1 MSVYIDFYA
10 YLWYNCGQR
19 TDAMRP
25 LFLFYPAPRDFF
37 VYQKKEMNM
46 KQPGFLAK
54 LITSPAYANKHSD
67 EFARANKYMNLLYP
81 GKINFDTSGNMIQPQ
96 YDMTLEQ
103 FQTAQFEL
111 DSDFENA
118 KQEAEDAIQTEY
130 GEYFDN
136 LGIDFDIDNYV
147 IQSETIAVKVLYP
160 AGNIIT
166 RNLLIYDLNIPNF
179 AKQPKIWRWHS
190 EGTDGTCDECAA
202 LDETVFFEE
211 SDIPEIPVH
220 PNCRCWVEEQELDD
234 NNRTVFSRVYKGYKK
249 ENKTSEASNMK
260 ISDNGINML
269 KRFEGS
275 VKIGDKHVIYD
286 DKTGRPLNSDKEL
299 PAGAT
304 IGYGHL
310 IKSDEDFKH
319 GITERQATEILR
331 SDISTAEH
339 AIKDNITVPL
349 SQNQYD
355 ALVSL
360 AYNIGAKNFANS
372 TVVKYVNDSNY
383 HNTKYPTLES
393 AWMAWNKSGGREMAG
408 LTNRRQQEFKLFNN

>member
-1 MSVYIDFYA
+1 MKIPNFLRELINSNEYA
-10 YLWYNCGQR
+10 DKN
-19 TDAMRP
+19 
-25 LFLFYPAPRDFF
+25 
-37 VYQKKEMNM
+37 
-46 KQPGFLAK
+46 
-54 LITSPAYANKHSD
+54 SD
-67 EFARANKYMNLLYP
+67 TYVRATKYMNLLYP
-81 GKINFDTSGNMIQPQ
+81 GQAEFDSTGKMTEPP
-96 YDMTLEQ
+96 YDMTYEQ
-103 FQTAQFEL
+103 FLEAQKKLKE
-111 DSDFENA
+111 DIENA
-118 KQEAEDAIQTEY
+118 IQEAEEETEEEK
-130 GEYFDN
+130 G
-136 LGIDFDIDNYV
+136 LSIDYSEFIETEETIDVRVLMPSGYIDNKKLVVY
-147 IQSETIAVKVLYP
+147 T
-160 AGNIIT
+160 
-166 RNLLIYDLNIPNF
+166 LNIPEESHPDNPQV
-179 AKQPKIWRWHS
+179 KKIWVWHS
-190 EGTDGTCDECAA
+190 ESDEFICEDCAA
-202 LDETVFFEE
+202 HDGELFENTDE
-211 SDIPEIPVH
+211 IPELPVH

-234 NNRTVFSRVYKGYKK
+234 NNKTVFSRVYKGYKK

-275 VKIGDKHVIYD
+275 VKIGARHVIYD
-286 DKTGRPLNSDKEL
+286 DKTGRPVNSDKEL

-331 SDISTAEH
+331 SDISTAER
-339 AIKDNITVPL
+339 AIKDNITIPL

-408 LTNRRQQEFKLFNN
+408 LTNRRQQEFNLFNN

>member
-1 MSVYIDFYA
+1 MKIPNFLRELINSNEYA
-10 YLWYNCGQR
+10 DKN
-19 TDAMRP
+19 
-25 LFLFYPAPRDFF
+25 
-37 VYQKKEMNM
+37 
-46 KQPGFLAK
+46 
-54 LITSPAYANKHSD
+54 SD
-67 EFARANKYMNLLYP
+67 TYVRATKYMNLLYP
-81 GKINFDTSGNMIQPQ
+81 GQAEFDSTGKMTEPP
-96 YDMTLEQ
+96 YDMTYEQ
-103 FQTAQFEL
+103 FLEAQKKLKE
-111 DSDFENA
+111 DIENA
-118 KQEAEDAIQTEY
+118 IQEAEEETEEEK
-130 GEYFDN
+130 G
-136 LGIDFDIDNYV
+136 LSIDYSEFIETEETIDVRVLMPSGYIDNKKLVVY
-147 IQSETIAVKVLYP
+147 T
-160 AGNIIT
+160 
-166 RNLLIYDLNIPNF
+166 LNIPEESHLDNPQV
-179 AKQPKIWRWHS
+179 KKIWVWHS
-190 EGTDGTCDECAA
+190 ESDEFICEDCAA
-202 LDETVFFEE
+202 HDDELFENTDE
-211 SDIPEIPVH
+211 IPELPVH

-234 NNRTVFSRVYKGYKK
+234 NNKTVFSRVYKGYKK

-275 VKIGDKHVIYD
+275 VKIGARHVIYD
-286 DKTGRPLNSDKEL
+286 DKTGRPVNSDKEL

-331 SDISTAEH
+331 SDISTAER
-339 AIKDNITVPL
+339 AIKDNITIPL

-408 LTNRRQQEFKLFNN
+408 LTNRRQQEFNLFNN

>member
-1 MSVYIDFYA
+1 MKIPNFLRELINSNEYA
-10 YLWYNCGQR
+10 DKN
-19 TDAMRP
+19 
-25 LFLFYPAPRDFF
+25 
-37 VYQKKEMNM
+37 
-46 KQPGFLAK
+46 
-54 LITSPAYANKHSD
+54 SD
-67 EFARANKYMNLLYP
+67 TYVRATKYMNLLYP
-81 GKINFDTSGNMIQPQ
+81 GQAEFDSTGKMTEPP
-96 YDMTLEQ
+96 YDMTYEQ
-103 FQTAQFEL
+103 FLEAQKKLKE
-111 DSDFENA
+111 DIENA
-118 KQEAEDAIQTEY
+118 IQEAEEETEEEK
-130 GEYFDN
+130 G
-136 LGIDFDIDNYV
+136 LSIDYSEFIETEETIDVRVLMPSGYIDNKKLVVY
-147 IQSETIAVKVLYP
+147 T
-160 AGNIIT
+160 
-166 RNLLIYDLNIPNF
+166 LNIPEESHPDNPQV
-179 AKQPKIWRWHS
+179 KKIWVWHS
-190 EGTDGTCDECAA
+190 ESDEFICEDCAA
-202 LDETVFFEE
+202 HDDELFENTDE
-211 SDIPEIPVH
+211 IPELPVH

-234 NNRTVFSRVYKGYKK
+234 NNKTVFSRVYKGYKK

-275 VKIGDKHVIYD
+275 VKIGARHVIYD
-286 DKTGRPLNSDKEL
+286 DKTGRPVNSDKEL

-331 SDISTAEH
+331 SDISTAER
-339 AIKDNITVPL
+339 AIKDNITIPL

-408 LTNRRQQEFKLFNN
+408 LTNRRQQEFNLFNN

>member
-1 MSVYIDFYA
+1 
-10 YLWYNCGQR
+10 
-19 TDAMRP
+19 
-25 LFLFYPAPRDFF
+25 
-37 VYQKKEMNM
+37 M

-275 VKIGDKHVIYD
+275 VKIGARHVIYD
-286 DKTGRPLNSDKEL
+286 DKTGRPVNSDKEL

-331 SDISTAEH
+331 SDISTAER
-339 AIKDNITVPL
+339 AIKDNITIPL

-408 LTNRRQQEFKLFNN
+408 LTNRRQQEFNLFNN

>member
-1 MSVYIDFYA
+1 
-10 YLWYNCGQR
+10 
-19 TDAMRP
+19 
-25 LFLFYPAPRDFF
+25 
-37 VYQKKEMNM
+37 MNM

-275 VKIGDKHVIYD
+275 VKIGARHVIYD
-286 DKTGRPLNSDKEL
+286 DKTGRPVNSDKEL

-331 SDISTAEH
+331 SDISTAER
-339 AIKDNITVPL
+339 AIKDNITIPL

>member
-1 MSVYIDFYA
+1 MKIPNFLRELINSNEYA
-10 YLWYNCGQR
+10 DKN
-19 TDAMRP
+19 
-25 LFLFYPAPRDFF
+25 
-37 VYQKKEMNM
+37 
-46 KQPGFLAK
+46 
-54 LITSPAYANKHSD
+54 SD
-67 EFARANKYMNLLYP
+67 TYVRATKYMNLLYP
-81 GKINFDTSGNMIQPQ
+81 GQAEFDSTGKMTEPP
-96 YDMTLEQ
+96 YDMTYEQ
-103 FQTAQFEL
+103 FLEAQKKLKE
-111 DSDFENA
+111 DIENA
-118 KQEAEDAIQTEY
+118 IQEAEEDTEEEKGLSVDY
-130 GEYFDN
+130 SEFIETEET
-136 LGIDFDIDNYV
+136 IDVRVLMPSGYIDNKKLVVY
-147 IQSETIAVKVLYP
+147 T
-160 AGNIIT
+160 
-166 RNLLIYDLNIPNF
+166 LNIPEESHPDNPQV
-179 AKQPKIWRWHS
+179 KKIWVWHS
-190 EGTDGTCDECAA
+190 ESDEFICEDCAA
-202 LDETVFFEE
+202 HDGELFENTDE
-211 SDIPEIPVH
+211 IPELPVH

-234 NNRTVFSRVYKGYKK
+234 NNKTVFSRVYKGYKK

-275 VKIGDKHVIYD
+275 VKIGARHVIYD
-286 DKTGRPLNSDKEL
+286 DKTGRPVNSDKEL

-319 GITERQATEILR
+319 GVTERQATEILR
-331 SDISTAEH
+331 SDISTAER
-339 AIKDNITVPL
+339 AIKDNITIPL

-408 LTNRRQQEFKLFNN
+408 LTNRRQQEFNLFNN

>member
-1 MSVYIDFYA
+1 MKIPNFLRELINSNEYA
-10 YLWYNCGQR
+10 
-19 TDAMRP
+19 DK
-25 LFLFYPAPRDFF
+25 D
-37 VYQKKEMNM
+37 
-46 KQPGFLAK
+46 
-54 LITSPAYANKHSD
+54 SD
-67 EFARANKYMNLLYP
+67 TYVRATKYMNLLYP
-81 GKINFDTSGNMIQPQ
+81 SQAEFDSTGKMTEPP
-96 YDMTLEQ
+96 YDMTYEQ
-103 FQTAQFEL
+103 FLEAQKKLKE
-111 DSDFENA
+111 DIENA
-118 KQEAEDAIQTEY
+118 IQEAEEDTEEEKGLSVDY
-130 GEYFDN
+130 SEF
-136 LGIDFDIDNYV
+136 IETE
-147 IQSETIAVKVLYP
+147 ETIDVRVLMPSGY
-160 AGNIIT
+160 
-166 RNLLIYDLNIPNF
+166 IYNKKLVVYTLNIPEESHPDNPQV
-179 AKQPKIWRWHS
+179 KKIWVWHS
-190 EGTDGTCDECAA
+190 ESDEFICEDCAA
-202 LDETVFFEE
+202 HDDELFENTDE
-211 SDIPEIPVH
+211 IPELPVH

-234 NNRTVFSRVYKGYKK
+234 NNKTVFSRVYKGYKK

-275 VKIGDKHVIYD
+275 VKIGARHVIYD
-286 DKTGRPLNSDKEL
+286 DKTGRPVNSDKEL

-331 SDISTAEH
+331 SDISTAER
-339 AIKDNITVPL
+339 AIKDNITIPL

-408 LTNRRQQEFKLFNN
+408 LTNRRQQEFNLFNN

>member
-1 MSVYIDFYA
+1 MKIPNFLRELINSNEYA
-10 YLWYNCGQR
+10 DKN
-19 TDAMRP
+19 
-25 LFLFYPAPRDFF
+25 
-37 VYQKKEMNM
+37 
-46 KQPGFLAK
+46 
-54 LITSPAYANKHSD
+54 SD
-67 EFARANKYMNLLYP
+67 TYVRATKYMNLLYP
-81 GKINFDTSGNMIQPQ
+81 GQAEFDSTGKMTEPP
-96 YDMTLEQ
+96 YDMTYEQ
-103 FQTAQFEL
+103 FLEAQNKLKE
-111 DSDFENA
+111 DIENA
-118 KQEAEDAIQTEY
+118 IQEAEEDTEEEKGLSVDY
-130 GEYFDN
+130 SEF
-136 LGIDFDIDNYV
+136 IETE
-147 IQSETIAVKVLYP
+147 ETIDVRVLMPSGY
-160 AGNIIT
+160 
-166 RNLLIYDLNIPNF
+166 IYNKKLVVYTLNIPEESHPDNPQV
-179 AKQPKIWRWHS
+179 KKIWVWHS
-190 EGTDGTCDECAA
+190 ESDEFICEDCAA
-202 LDETVFFEE
+202 HDGELFENTDE
-211 SDIPEIPVH
+211 IPELPVH

-234 NNRTVFSRVYKGYKK
+234 NNKTVFSRVYKGYKK

-275 VKIGDKHVIYD
+275 VKIGVRHVIYD
-286 DKTGRPLNSDKEL
+286 DKTGRPVNSDKEL

-331 SDISTAEH
+331 SDISTAER
-339 AIKDNITVPL
+339 AIKDNITIPL

-408 LTNRRQQEFKLFNN
+408 LTNRRQQEFNLFNN

>member
-1 MSVYIDFYA
+1 MKIPNFLRELINSNEYA
-10 YLWYNCGQR
+10 DKN
-19 TDAMRP
+19 
-25 LFLFYPAPRDFF
+25 
-37 VYQKKEMNM
+37 
-46 KQPGFLAK
+46 
-54 LITSPAYANKHSD
+54 SD
-67 EFARANKYMNLLYP
+67 TYVRATKYMNLLYP
-81 GKINFDTSGNMIQPQ
+81 GQAEFDSTGKMTEPP
-96 YDMTLEQ
+96 YDMTYEQ
-103 FQTAQFEL
+103 FLEAQKKLKE
-111 DSDFENA
+111 DIENA
-118 KQEAEDAIQTEY
+118 IQEAEEETEEEKGLSVDY
-130 GEYFDN
+130 SEFIETEET
-136 LGIDFDIDNYV
+136 IDVRVLMPSGYIDNKKLVVY
-147 IQSETIAVKVLYP
+147 T
-160 AGNIIT
+160 
-166 RNLLIYDLNIPNF
+166 LNIPEESHPDNPQV
-179 AKQPKIWRWHS
+179 KKIWVWHS
-190 EGTDGTCDECAA
+190 ESDEFICEDCAA
-202 LDETVFFEE
+202 HDGELFENTDE
-211 SDIPEIPVH
+211 IPELPVH

-234 NNRTVFSRVYKGYKK
+234 NNKTVFSRVYKGYKK

-275 VKIGDKHVIYD
+275 VKIGARHVIYD
-286 DKTGRPLNSDKEL
+286 DKTGRPVNSDKEL

-331 SDISTAEH
+331 SDISTAER
-339 AIKDNITVPL
+339 AIKDNITIPL

-408 LTNRRQQEFKLFNN
+408 LTNRRQQEFNLFNN

>member
-1 MSVYIDFYA
+1 MKIPNFLHELINSNEYA
-10 YLWYNCGQR
+10 DKN
-19 TDAMRP
+19 
-25 LFLFYPAPRDFF
+25 
-37 VYQKKEMNM
+37 
-46 KQPGFLAK
+46 
-54 LITSPAYANKHSD
+54 SD
-67 EFARANKYMNLLYP
+67 TYVRATKYMNLLYP
-81 GKINFDTSGNMIQPQ
+81 GQAEFDSTGKMTEPP
-96 YDMTLEQ
+96 YDMTYEQ
-103 FQTAQFEL
+103 FLEAQKKLKE
-111 DSDFENA
+111 DIENA
-118 KQEAEDAIQTEY
+118 IQEAEEETEEEKGLSVDY
-130 GEYFDN
+130 SEF
-136 LGIDFDIDNYV
+136 IETE
-147 IQSETIAVKVLYP
+147 ETIDVRVLMPSGY
-160 AGNIIT
+160 
-166 RNLLIYDLNIPNF
+166 IYNKKLVVYTLNIPEESHPDNPQV
-179 AKQPKIWRWHS
+179 KKIWVWHS
-190 EGTDGTCDECAA
+190 ESDEFICEDCAA
-202 LDETVFFEE
+202 HDGELFENTDE
-211 SDIPEIPVH
+211 IPELPVH

-234 NNRTVFSRVYKGYKK
+234 NNKTVFSRVYKGYKK

-275 VKIGDKHVIYD
+275 VKIGARHVIYD
-286 DKTGRPLNSDKEL
+286 DKTGRPVNSDKEL

-331 SDISTAEH
+331 SDISTAER
-339 AIKDNITVPL
+339 AIKDNITIPL

-408 LTNRRQQEFKLFNN
+408 LTNRRQQEFNLFNN

>member
-1 MSVYIDFYA
+1 MKIPNFLRELINSNEYA
-10 YLWYNCGQR
+10 DKN
-19 TDAMRP
+19 
-25 LFLFYPAPRDFF
+25 
-37 VYQKKEMNM
+37 
-46 KQPGFLAK
+46 
-54 LITSPAYANKHSD
+54 SD
-67 EFARANKYMNLLYP
+67 TYVRATKYMNLLYP
-81 GKINFDTSGNMIQPQ
+81 GQAEFDSTGKMTESP
-96 YDMTLEQ
+96 YDMTYEQ
-103 FQTAQFEL
+103 FLEAQKKLKE
-111 DSDFENA
+111 DIENA
-118 KQEAEDAIQTEY
+118 IQEAEEETEEEK
-130 GEYFDN
+130 G
-136 LGIDFDIDNYV
+136 LSIDYSEFIETEETIDVRVLMPSGYIDNKKLVVY
-147 IQSETIAVKVLYP
+147 T
-160 AGNIIT
+160 
-166 RNLLIYDLNIPNF
+166 LNIPEESHPDNPQV
-179 AKQPKIWRWHS
+179 KKIWVWHS
-190 EGTDGTCDECAA
+190 ESDEFICEDCAA
-202 LDETVFFEE
+202 HDGELFENTDE
-211 SDIPEIPVH
+211 IPELPVH

-234 NNRTVFSRVYKGYKK
+234 NNKTVFSRVYKGYKK

-275 VKIGDKHVIYD
+275 VKIGARHVIYD
-286 DKTGRPLNSDKEL
+286 DKTGRPVNSDKEL

-331 SDISTAEH
+331 SDISTAER
-339 AIKDNITVPL
+339 AIKDNITIPL

-408 LTNRRQQEFKLFNN
+408 LTNRRQQEFNLFNN

>member
-1 MSVYIDFYA
+1 MKIPNFLRELINSNEYA
-10 YLWYNCGQR
+10 DKN
-19 TDAMRP
+19 
-25 LFLFYPAPRDFF
+25 
-37 VYQKKEMNM
+37 
-46 KQPGFLAK
+46 
-54 LITSPAYANKHSD
+54 SD
-67 EFARANKYMNLLYP
+67 TYVRATKYMNLLYP
-81 GKINFDTSGNMIQPQ
+81 GQAEFDSTGKMTEPP
-96 YDMTLEQ
+96 YDMTYEQ
-103 FQTAQFEL
+103 FLEAQKKLKE
-111 DSDFENA
+111 DIENA
-118 KQEAEDAIQTEY
+118 IQEAEEDTEEEKGLSVDY
-130 GEYFDN
+130 SEFIETEET
-136 LGIDFDIDNYV
+136 IDVRVLMPSGYIDNKKLVVY
-147 IQSETIAVKVLYP
+147 T
-160 AGNIIT
+160 
-166 RNLLIYDLNIPNF
+166 LNIPEESHPDNPQV
-179 AKQPKIWRWHS
+179 KKIWVWHS
-190 EGTDGTCDECAA
+190 ESDEFICEDCAA
-202 LDETVFFEE
+202 HDGEVFENTDE
-211 SDIPEIPVH
+211 IPELPVH

-234 NNRTVFSRVYKGYKK
+234 NNKTVFSRVYKGYKK

-275 VKIGDKHVIYD
+275 VKIGARHVIYD
-286 DKTGRPLNSDKEL
+286 DKTGRPVNSDKEL

-331 SDISTAEH
+331 SDISTAER
-339 AIKDNITVPL
+339 AIKDNITIPL

-408 LTNRRQQEFKLFNN
+408 LTNRRQQEFNLFNN

>member
-1 MSVYIDFYA
+1 MKTP
-10 YLWYNCGQR
+10 N
-19 TDAMRP
+19 
-25 LFLFYPAPRDFF
+25 FLR
-37 VYQKKEMNM
+37 
-46 KQPGFLAK
+46 K
-54 LITSPAYANKHSD
+54 LINNVEYADKNSD
-67 EFARANKYMNLLYP
+67 TYVRATKYINLLYP
-81 GKINFDTSGNMIQPQ
+81 GQVEFDETGKMTEPP
-96 YDMTLEQ
+96 YDMTYEQ
-103 FQTAQFEL
+103 FLDAQKQL
-111 DSDFENA
+111 DKDVENA
-118 KQEAEDAIQTEY
+118 IQEAAEEEQENSVDYSEFVEIE
-130 GEYFDN
+130 EKIDVRVLMP
-136 LGIDFDIDNYV
+136 LGYINNK
-147 IQSETIAVKVLYP
+147 Q
-160 AGNIIT
+160 
-166 RNLLIYDLNIPNF
+166 LIVYTLNIPEEPNPGNP
-179 AKQPKIWRWHS
+179 KVKKIWVWHS
-190 EGTDGTCDECAA
+190 DSDELICDDCAA
-202 LDETVFFEE
+202 HNGEIFENTG
-211 SDIPEIPVH
+211 DIPEVPVH

-234 NNRTVFSRVYKGYKK
+234 NNKTVSSRVYKGYKK
-249 ENKTSEASNMK
+249 ENENKTKEASNMK

-275 VKIGDKHVIYD
+275 VKIGDRHVIYD
-286 DKTGRPLNSDKEL
+286 DKTGRPVNTDKEL
-299 PAGAT
+299 PTGAT

-310 IKSDEDFKH
+310 IKSGEDFKH

>member
-1 MSVYIDFYA
+1 MKIPNFLRELINSNEYA
-10 YLWYNCGQR
+10 DKN
-19 TDAMRP
+19 
-25 LFLFYPAPRDFF
+25 
-37 VYQKKEMNM
+37 
-46 KQPGFLAK
+46 
-54 LITSPAYANKHSD
+54 SD
-67 EFARANKYMNLLYP
+67 TYARATKYMNLLYP
-81 GKINFDTSGNMIQPQ
+81 GQAEFDSTGKMTEPP
-96 YDMTLEQ
+96 YDMIYEQ
-103 FQTAQFEL
+103 FLEAQKKLKE
-111 DSDFENA
+111 DIENA
-118 KQEAEDAIQTEY
+118 IQEAEEETEEEKGLSVDY
-130 GEYFDN
+130 SEFIETEET
-136 LGIDFDIDNYV
+136 IDVRVLMPSGYIDNKKLVVY
-147 IQSETIAVKVLYP
+147 T
-160 AGNIIT
+160 
-166 RNLLIYDLNIPNF
+166 LNIPEESHPDNPQV
-179 AKQPKIWRWHS
+179 KKIWVWHS
-190 EGTDGTCDECAA
+190 ESDEFICEDCAA
-202 LDETVFFEE
+202 HDDELFENTDE
-211 SDIPEIPVH
+211 IPELPVH

-234 NNRTVFSRVYKGYKK
+234 NNKTVFSRVYKGYKK

-275 VKIGDKHVIYD
+275 VKIGARHVIYD
-286 DKTGRPLNSDKEL
+286 DKTGRPVNSDKEL

-331 SDISTAEH
+331 SDISTAER
-339 AIKDNITVPL
+339 AIKDNITIPL

-408 LTNRRQQEFKLFNN
+408 LTNRRQQEFNLFNN

>member
-1 MSVYIDFYA
+1 M
-10 YLWYNCGQR
+10 G
-19 TDAMRP
+19 
-25 LFLFYPAPRDFF
+25 
-37 VYQKKEMNM
+37 
-46 KQPGFLAK
+46 
-54 LITSPAYANKHSD
+54 
-67 EFARANKYMNLLYP
+67 
-81 GKINFDTSGNMIQPQ
+81 
-96 YDMTLEQ
+96 
-103 FQTAQFEL
+103 
-111 DSDFENA
+111 
-118 KQEAEDAIQTEY
+118 
-130 GEYFDN
+130 
-136 LGIDFDIDNYV
+136 
-147 IQSETIAVKVLYP
+147 
-160 AGNIIT
+160 
-166 RNLLIYDLNIPNF
+166 
-179 AKQPKIWRWHS
+179 
-190 EGTDGTCDECAA
+190 
-202 LDETVFFEE
+202 
-211 SDIPEIPVH
+211 DIPEVPVH

-234 NNRTVFSRVYKGYKK
+234 NNKTVFSRVYKGYKK

-275 VKIGDKHVIYD
+275 VKIGDRHVIYD
-286 DKTGRPLNSDKEL
+286 DKTGRPVNSDKEL

-331 SDISTAEH
+331 SDISTAER
-339 AIKDNITVPL
+339 AIKANITIPL

-408 LTNRRQQEFKLFNN
+408 LTNRRQQEFNLFNN

>member
-1 MSVYIDFYA
+1 
-10 YLWYNCGQR
+10 
-19 TDAMRP
+19 
-25 LFLFYPAPRDFF
+25 
-37 VYQKKEMNM
+37 M

>member
-1 MSVYIDFYA
+1 
-10 YLWYNCGQR
+10 
-19 TDAMRP
+19 
-25 LFLFYPAPRDFF
+25 
-37 VYQKKEMNM
+37 M

-54 LITSPAYANKHSD
+54 LITSPAYAHKNSD

-147 IQSETIAVKVLYP
+147 IQSEAIAVKVLYP

-190 EGTDGTCDECAA
+190 EQAASTCDECAA
-202 LDETVFFEE
+202 LDETVFFNE

-234 NNRTVFSRVYKGYKK
+234 NNKTVFSRVYKGYKK

-275 VKIGDKHVIYD
+275 VKIGDRHVIYD
-286 DKTGRPLNSDKEL
+286 DKTGRPVNSDKEL

-331 SDISTAEH
+331 SDISTAER
-339 AIKDNITVPL
+339 AIKDNITIPL

-360 AYNIGAKNFANS
+360 AYNIGARNFANS

-408 LTNRRQQEFKLFNN
+408 LTNRRQQEFNLFNN

>member
-1 MSVYIDFYA
+1 MKIPNFLRELINSNEYA
-10 YLWYNCGQR
+10 DKN
-19 TDAMRP
+19 
-25 LFLFYPAPRDFF
+25 
-37 VYQKKEMNM
+37 
-46 KQPGFLAK
+46 
-54 LITSPAYANKHSD
+54 SD
-67 EFARANKYMNLLYP
+67 TYVRATKYMNLLYP
-81 GKINFDTSGNMIQPQ
+81 GQAEFDSTGKMTEPP
-96 YDMTLEQ
+96 YDMTYEQ
-103 FQTAQFEL
+103 FLEAQNKLKE
-111 DSDFENA
+111 DIENA
-118 KQEAEDAIQTEY
+118 IQEAEEETEEEK
-130 GEYFDN
+130 G
-136 LGIDFDIDNYV
+136 LSIDYSEFIETE
-147 IQSETIAVKVLYP
+147 ETIDVRVLMPSGY
-160 AGNIIT
+160 
-166 RNLLIYDLNIPNF
+166 IYNKKLVVYTLNIPEESHPDNPQV
-179 AKQPKIWRWHS
+179 KKIWVWHS
-190 EGTDGTCDECAA
+190 ESDEFICDDCAA
-202 LDETVFFEE
+202 HDGELFENTDE
-211 SDIPEIPVH
+211 IPELPVH

-234 NNRTVFSRVYKGYKK
+234 NNKTVFSRVYKGYKK

-275 VKIGDKHVIYD
+275 VKIGARHVIYD
-286 DKTGRPLNSDKEL
+286 DKTGRPVNSDKEL

-319 GITERQATEILR
+319 GITERQATEILS
-331 SDISTAEH
+331 SDISTAER
-339 AIKDNITVPL
+339 AIKDNITIPL

-408 LTNRRQQEFKLFNN
+408 LTNRRQQEFNLFNN

>member
-1 MSVYIDFYA
+1 MKIPNFLRELINSNEYA
-10 YLWYNCGQR
+10 DKN
-19 TDAMRP
+19 
-25 LFLFYPAPRDFF
+25 
-37 VYQKKEMNM
+37 
-46 KQPGFLAK
+46 
-54 LITSPAYANKHSD
+54 SD
-67 EFARANKYMNLLYP
+67 TYVRATKYMNLLYP
-81 GKINFDTSGNMIQPQ
+81 GQAEFDSTGKMTEPP
-96 YDMTLEQ
+96 YDMTYEQ
-103 FQTAQFEL
+103 FLEAQKKLKE
-111 DSDFENA
+111 DIENA
-118 KQEAEDAIQTEY
+118 IQEAEEETEKEKGLSVDY
-130 GEYFDN
+130 SEFIETEET
-136 LGIDFDIDNYV
+136 IDVRVLMPSGYIDNKKLVVY
-147 IQSETIAVKVLYP
+147 T
-160 AGNIIT
+160 
-166 RNLLIYDLNIPNF
+166 LNIPEESHPDNPQV
-179 AKQPKIWRWHS
+179 KKIWVWHS
-190 EGTDGTCDECAA
+190 ESDEFICEDCAA
-202 LDETVFFEE
+202 HDGELFENTDE
-211 SDIPEIPVH
+211 IPELPVH

-234 NNRTVFSRVYKGYKK
+234 NNKTVFSRVYKGYKK

-275 VKIGDKHVIYD
+275 VKIGARHVIYD
-286 DKTGRPLNSDKEL
+286 DKTGRSVNSDKEL

-319 GITERQATEILR
+319 GVTERQATEILR
-331 SDISTAEH
+331 SDISTAER
-339 AIKDNITVPL
+339 AIKDNITIPL

-408 LTNRRQQEFKLFNN
+408 LTNRRQQEFNLFNN

>member
-1 MSVYIDFYA
+1 
-10 YLWYNCGQR
+10 
-19 TDAMRP
+19 
-25 LFLFYPAPRDFF
+25 
-37 VYQKKEMNM
+37 M
-46 KQPGFLAK
+46 KQPDFLAK

-147 IQSETIAVKVLYP
+147 IQSETIAAKVLYP

>member
-1 MSVYIDFYA
+1 MKIPNFLRELINSNEYA
-10 YLWYNCGQR
+10 DKN
-19 TDAMRP
+19 
-25 LFLFYPAPRDFF
+25 
-37 VYQKKEMNM
+37 
-46 KQPGFLAK
+46 
-54 LITSPAYANKHSD
+54 SD
-67 EFARANKYMNLLYP
+67 TYVRATKYMNLLYP
-81 GKINFDTSGNMIQPQ
+81 GQAEFDSTGKMTELP
-96 YDMTLEQ
+96 YDMTYEQ
-103 FQTAQFEL
+103 FLEAQKKLKE
-111 DSDFENA
+111 DIENA
-118 KQEAEDAIQTEY
+118 IQEAEEETEEEK
-130 GEYFDN
+130 G
-136 LGIDFDIDNYV
+136 LSIDYSEFIETEETIDVRVLMPSGYIDNKKLVVY
-147 IQSETIAVKVLYP
+147 T
-160 AGNIIT
+160 
-166 RNLLIYDLNIPNF
+166 LNIPEESHLDNPQV
-179 AKQPKIWRWHS
+179 KKIWVWHS
-190 EGTDGTCDECAA
+190 ESDEFICEDCAA
-202 LDETVFFEE
+202 HDDELFENTDE
-211 SDIPEIPVH
+211 IPELPVH

-234 NNRTVFSRVYKGYKK
+234 NNKTVFSRVYKGYKK

-275 VKIGDKHVIYD
+275 VKIGARHVIYD
-286 DKTGRPLNSDKEL
+286 DKTGRPVNSDKEL

-331 SDISTAEH
+331 SDISTAER
-339 AIKDNITVPL
+339 AIKDNITIPL

-383 HNTKYPTLES
+383 YNAKYPTLES

-408 LTNRRQQEFKLFNN
+408 LTDRRQQEFNLFNN

>member
-1 MSVYIDFYA
+1 MKIPNFLRELINSNEYA
-10 YLWYNCGQR
+10 DKNS
-19 TDAMRP
+19 DA
-25 LFLFYPAPRDFF
+25 Y
-37 VYQKKEMNM
+37 V
-46 KQPGFLAK
+46 
-54 LITSPAYANKHSD
+54 
-67 EFARANKYMNLLYP
+67 RATKYMNLLYP
-81 GKINFDTSGNMIQPQ
+81 GQAEFDSTGKMTEPP
-96 YDMTLEQ
+96 YDMTYEQ
-103 FQTAQFEL
+103 FLEAQKKLKE
-111 DSDFENA
+111 DIENA
-118 KQEAEDAIQTEY
+118 IQEAEEETEEEKGLSVDY
-130 GEYFDN
+130 SEFIETEET
-136 LGIDFDIDNYV
+136 IDVRVLMPSGYIDNKKLVVY
-147 IQSETIAVKVLYP
+147 T
-160 AGNIIT
+160 
-166 RNLLIYDLNIPNF
+166 LNIPEESHPDNPQV
-179 AKQPKIWRWHS
+179 KKIWVWHS
-190 EGTDGTCDECAA
+190 ESDEFICEDCAA
-202 LDETVFFEE
+202 HDGELFENTDE
-211 SDIPEIPVH
+211 IPELPVH

-234 NNRTVFSRVYKGYKK
+234 NNKTVFSRVYKGYKK

-275 VKIGDKHVIYD
+275 VKIGARHVIYD
-286 DKTGRPLNSDKEL
+286 DKTGRPVNSDKEL

-319 GITERQATEILR
+319 GITERQAIEILR
-331 SDISTAEH
+331 SDISTAER
-339 AIKDNITVPL
+339 AIKDNITIPL

-408 LTNRRQQEFKLFNN
+408 LTNRRQQEFNLFNN

>member
-1 MSVYIDFYA
+1 MKIPNFLRELINSNEYA
-10 YLWYNCGQR
+10 DKN
-19 TDAMRP
+19 
-25 LFLFYPAPRDFF
+25 
-37 VYQKKEMNM
+37 
-46 KQPGFLAK
+46 
-54 LITSPAYANKHSD
+54 SD
-67 EFARANKYMNLLYP
+67 TYARATKYMNLLYP
-81 GKINFDTSGNMIQPQ
+81 GQAEFDSTGKMTEPP
-96 YDMTLEQ
+96 YDMTYEQ
-103 FQTAQFEL
+103 FLEAQKKLKE
-111 DSDFENA
+111 DIENA
-118 KQEAEDAIQTEY
+118 IQEAEEETEEEK
-130 GEYFDN
+130 G
-136 LGIDFDIDNYV
+136 LSIDYSEFIETEETIDVRVLMPSGYIDNKKLVVY
-147 IQSETIAVKVLYP
+147 T
-160 AGNIIT
+160 
-166 RNLLIYDLNIPNF
+166 LNIPEESHPDNPQV
-179 AKQPKIWRWHS
+179 KKIWVWHS
-190 EGTDGTCDECAA
+190 ESDEFICEDCAA
-202 LDETVFFEE
+202 HDGEVFENTDE
-211 SDIPEIPVH
+211 IPELPVH

-234 NNRTVFSRVYKGYKK
+234 NNKTVFSRVYKGYKK

-275 VKIGDKHVIYD
+275 VKIGARHVIYD
-286 DKTGRPLNSDKEL
+286 DKTGRPVNSDKEL

-331 SDISTAEH
+331 SDISTAER
-339 AIKDNITVPL
+339 AIKDNITIPL

-408 LTNRRQQEFKLFNN
+408 LTNRRQQEFNLFNN

>member
-1 MSVYIDFYA
+1 
-10 YLWYNCGQR
+10 
-19 TDAMRP
+19 
-25 LFLFYPAPRDFF
+25 
-37 VYQKKEMNM
+37 
-46 KQPGFLAK
+46 
-54 LITSPAYANKHSD
+54 
-67 EFARANKYMNLLYP
+67 MNLLYP
-81 GKINFDTSGNMIQPQ
+81 GQAEFDSTGKMTEPP
-96 YDMTLEQ
+96 YDMTYEQ
-103 FQTAQFEL
+103 FLEAQKKLKE
-111 DSDFENA
+111 DIENA
-118 KQEAEDAIQTEY
+118 IQEAEEETEEEK
-130 GEYFDN
+130 G
-136 LGIDFDIDNYV
+136 LSIDYSEFIETEETIDVRVLMPSGYIDNKKLVVY
-147 IQSETIAVKVLYP
+147 T
-160 AGNIIT
+160 
-166 RNLLIYDLNIPNF
+166 LNIPEESHPDNPQV
-179 AKQPKIWRWHS
+179 KKIWVWHS
-190 EGTDGTCDECAA
+190 ESDEFICEDCAA
-202 LDETVFFEE
+202 HDDELFENTDE
-211 SDIPEIPVH
+211 IPELPVH

-234 NNRTVFSRVYKGYKK
+234 NNKTVFSRVYKGYKK

-275 VKIGDKHVIYD
+275 VKIGARHVIYD
-286 DKTGRPLNSDKEL
+286 DKTGRPVNSDKEL

-331 SDISTAEH
+331 SDISTAER
-339 AIKDNITVPL
+339 AIKDNITIPL

-408 LTNRRQQEFKLFNN
+408 LTNRRQQEFNLFNN